1 MSTTTTDLELLCQSE
16 PPLVEMGAAFTAGRD
31 RRVVVVRFATRWF
44 VLEGFAC
51 APLATY
57 AVHGAYLRHEVAAR
71 AAYTVHLGVSA
82 RERLRMRL
90 VDSAEVL

>member
-1 MSTTTTDLELLCQSE
+1 MSTTTTDLESLYRSE
-16 PPLVEMGAAFTAGRD
+16 PPLVEIGATFTAGRD

-44 VLEGFAC
+44 VLEGFAV
-51 APLATY
+51 APLSTY
-57 AVHGAYLRHEVAAR
+57 AIHGAYHRYEVAAH

-90 VDSAEVL
+90 IGEGE